1 VRLRTPWL
9 SFRAK
14 RGICISRLC
23 FLALLGCG
31 LAVLVPARAQN
42 PDTMLPAQSE
52 AKARE
57 LINSAIQALGGD
69 TYLRVRDISRTGRL
83 SQFGSNGALM
93 GFVEVFDYT
102 KLPDKRRRE
111 YSKRRNIIDVFN
123 GDAGWSLD
131 KEGIEETTAETLDA
145 FQENLRR
152 GMDNFFRFRFNKEQ
166 GIVLRYAGHD
176 LVDMKEVDWVEVS
189 DREHRVIRIAME
201 RNTRLPIRAVS
212 FQRDPDTRNPIQEVD
227 YFSNYQPIQGVQT
240 PFRVARDRAGRRI
253 SETVYS
259 SVQFNTG
266 LDDSLF
272 SRASLEQRWSQIGK
286 KK

>member
-1 VRLRTPWL
+1 MIGL
-9 SFRAK
+9 SFRAE
-14 RGICISRLC
+14 RGICISGLC
-23 FLALLGCG
+23 LLAVLGFG
-31 LAVLVPARAQN
+31 LAVFAAASAQD
-42 PDTMLPAQSE
+42 PDTMRPEQSA

-69 TYLRVRDISRTGRL
+69 AYLRVRDISRTGRL
-83 SQFGSNGALM
+83 SQFGSNGDLM

-123 GDAGWSLD
+123 GDEGWSLD
-131 KEGIEETTAETLDA
+131 KEGIEDTSAATLDA

-152 GMDNFFRFRFNKEQ
+152 GMDNFFRFRLNKEE
-166 GIVLRYAGHD
+166 GIILRYAGSD
-176 LVDMKEVDWVEVS
+176 LVDMKQVDWVEVS
-189 DREHRVIRIAME
+189 DREHRVIRIAID
-201 RNTRLPIRAVS
+201 RNTRLPIRAVN
-212 FQRDPDTRNPIQEVD
+212 FQRDPDTRNRIEEVD
-227 YFSNYQPIQGVQT
+227 YFSNYQNIQGVQI

-253 SETVYS
+253 SETVYT

>member
-1 VRLRTPWL
+1 MRLRIIGL
-9 SFRAK
+9 SFRAE
-14 RGICISRLC
+14 RGICTSRLC
-23 FLALLGCG
+23 LLAVLGFG
-31 LAVLVPARAQN
+31 LAVFAAASAQD
-42 PDTMLPAQSE
+42 PDTMRPEQSA

-57 LINSAIQALGGD
+57 LINAAIQALGGD
-69 TYLRVRDISRTGRL
+69 AYLRVRDITRTGRL
-83 SQFGSNGALM
+83 SQFGSNGDLM
-93 GFVEVFDYT
+93 GFVKVFDYT

-123 GDAGWSLD
+123 GDEGWSLD
-131 KEGIEETTAETLDA
+131 KEGVEDTSAATLDA

-152 GMDNFFRFRFNKEQ
+152 GMDNFFRFRLNKED
-166 GIVLRYAGHD
+166 GIILRYAGSD
-176 LVDMKEVDWVEVS
+176 LVDMKQVDWVEVS
-189 DREHRVIRIAME
+189 DREHRVIRIAID
-201 RNTRLPIRAVS
+201 RNTRLPIRAVN
-212 FQRDPDTRNPIQEVD
+212 FQRDPDTRNRIEEVD
-227 YFSNYQPIQGVQT
+227 YFSNYQPIQGVVT

-253 SETVYS
+253 SETVYT